1 MDVGAAREREG
12 RGEREE
18 ERPSHAAKR
27 GTFRASDTERPSLV
41 ATCATV
47 CRGGCPPLA
56 RRRTSIGMMLCLVP
70 GIILALGWSFA
81 VPLVVDRDLAPI
93 DALKESWRITTG

>member
-1 MDVGAAREREG
+1 
-12 RGEREE
+12 
-18 ERPSHAAKR
+18 
-27 GTFRASDTERPSLV
+27 
-41 ATCATV
+41 
-47 CRGGCPPLA
+47 
-56 RRRTSIGMMLCLVP
+56 MMLCLVP